1 MDHDRSG
8 PKLGHVVGRLTE
20 TGQRFI
26 ANHANEFTLSTL
38 VSATAESIGMR
49 GFVEIGSDGRNLF
62 KIRPS
67 VKL

>member
-1 MDHDRSG
+1 VDHDRSG

-26 ANHANEFTLSTL
+26 ANHADEFTLSTI
-38 VSATAESIGMR
+38 VSTQTEPIGMK
-49 GFVEIGSDGRNLF
+49 GFVEFGSGGKNLF
-62 KIRPS
+62 TIRPS